1 MNPERPNAPFGEAGH
16 IATSRPAAWPQLR
29 DWALRHPWW
38 IVGVFI
44 AVLSWHPPTTLQRL
58 DLLAYDF
65 IAGDL
70 FCLFSPDDKLP
81 APVRTAP
88 SATGTDAVIVTID
101 DTSLNALGRWPWP
114 RRQHAALIDRLRE
127 AGAGVIAYDLPFNE
141 PAADPRDD
149 ELLANA
155 IVRHG
160 RVILPVQAGG
170 RAGKLRVGVQ
180 EPIPAL
186 AQAAAAVAHSELSID
201 ADGSARRFYLGARL
215 GAQRWDSMPRAV
227 WRLNQGGRLLPPS
240 GPLSYRDQE
249 LAQGYTS
256 WTLEDEALVAA
267 GAPQLP
273 QISASRVLLDPRV
286 RPLLAGRTVWVG
298 VTASG
303 LTEPVATPAARP
315 AVAWTRIA
323 WLGQTQEA
331 LRRGELIDPATPGA
345 RIAASLAPLLLVLLV
360 APGRHS
366 EWRGRWLLPLAAVP
380 FCLSLVGLLLS
391 RQWLPPA
398 AATLG
403 WLLGYGLS
411 RAAHLQATRQDL
423 LRARGHAAATLRAIS
438 DAVITVDA
446 QHRVLFMNPVAWR
459 FARTS
464 PQSND
469 REEAGMAV
477 TQLIRMNEA
486 DQRRV
491 KDAID
496 TSLYRRAVVQ
506 VSQPVEVN
514 TLVGPRLV
522 RVTASPVIGRQ
533 DPDASPSGP
542 VHPDGSVLVLNDV
555 TDSVRAAERL
565 QHEATHDA
573 LTKLPNRVM
582 LSQRFT
588 QALEQ
593 ARQGA
598 HTLAL
603 LFIDIDRFK
612 RINDSLGH
620 REGDAVIQ
628 LVADRL
634 AQACGP
640 DTGIVRWGGD
650 EFVALVPDDS
660 TLQPSALVAQ
670 RIIDTVAQGIELADM
685 HIHCSCSIGIAVAPA
700 QGESLDVLLTLA
712 DAALRR
718 AKLHGGGRF
727 EYCSPAAARLPNA
740 PSWTRD
746 VLTLETRLRRALVEG
761 SLELHYQPQLDVA
774 STEPVGFEAL
784 LRWRQGD
791 GILWGPAQFLDV
803 AEESGLILDIG
814 TWVIREATQQL
825 ARWSR
830 SGLPVLPVS
839 INVSAR
845 QCLDRKLVQVV
856 SEALAAEQI
865 PASLLKLEITE
876 TTAMTDVDQVMHLL
890 NELRALGVG
899 VAVDD
904 FGTGYSSLA
913 HLQRLPIDQIKIDQ
927 SFVRDIAND
936 HQGAAI
942 VRATI
947 ALAHELGV
955 PVVAEGVEDE
965 TQLTFL
971 TLHRCDIAQGFY
983 FARPLSGEAAGE
995 YLRAAQRD
1003 GGMVT
1008 QPMLALG

>member
-1 MNPERPNAPFGEAGH
+1 M
-16 IATSRPAAWPQLR
+16 
-29 DWALRHPWW
+29 
-38 IVGVFI
+38 
-44 AVLSWHPPTTLQRL
+44 LQRL
-58 DLLAYDF
+58 DLLAYDLL
-65 IAGDL
+65 AGDL
-70 FCLFSPDDKLP
+70 LSLSNP
-81 APVRTAP
+81 ADRPTAAAR
-88 SATGTDAVIVTID
+88 SFLTTQAATDAVIVTID
-101 DTSLNALGRWPWP
+101 DASLNAVGRWPWP
-114 RRQHAALIDRLRE
+114 RRQHAALIDKLRE
-127 AGAGVIAYDLPFNE
+127 SGAQVIAYDLPFNE
-141 PAADPRDD
+141 AAADPLDD
-149 ELLANA
+149 ELLARA
-155 IVRHG
+155 MVRHG
-160 RVILPVQAGG
+160 RVILPVQPGG
-170 RAGKLRVGVQ
+170 RAGKLSVGVQ
-180 EPIPAL
+180 QPVPL
-186 AQAAAAVAHSELSID
+186 LVQAAAATAHDELTID
-201 ADGSARRFYLGARL
+201 ADGSVRRIFLGARL
-215 GAQRWDSMPRAV
+215 GAQQWDSMPRAV
-227 WRLNQGGRLLPPS
+227 WRLQQGGRLQAPT
-240 GPLSYRDQE
+240 GPLSYREQA

-256 WTLEDEALVAA
+256 WTLEDEAMVAA
-267 GAPQLP
+267 GAPVLP
-273 QISASRVLLDPRV
+273 QVSASRVLLDPRV

-298 VTASG
+298 LTATG
-303 LTEPVATPAARP
+303 LSEPVATPAARP
-315 AVAWTRIA
+315 ALAWSRIT
-323 WLGQTQEA
+323 WLAQAHEA
-331 LRRGELIDPATPGA
+331 LSHTELVEVGTAGS
-345 RIAASLAPLLLVLLV
+345 RIAAGLAPLLLVLLV

-366 EWRGRWLLPLAAVP
+366 EWRGRWLLPLGSIPILLAV
-380 FCLSLVGLLLS
+380 VGLLLS

-423 LRARGHAAATLRAIS
+423 QRARGHAAATLRAIS
-438 DAVITVDA
+438 DGVITVDT

-464 PQSND
+464 PQLAD
-469 REEAGMAV
+469 RNEAGMPV
-477 TQLIRMNEA
+477 TQLIRMSDA

-491 KDAID
+491 ADAID

-506 VSQPVEVN
+506 VSQPVEVH

-522 RVTASPVIGRQ
+522 RMTASPVIGRQ
-533 DPDASPSGP
+533 DPQERQANP
-542 VHPDGSVLVLNDV
+542 HPDGSVLVLSDV
-555 TDSVRAAERL
+555 TDSVRAAERM

-573 LTKLPNRVM
+573 LTGLPNRVT
-582 LSQRFT
+582 LANQF
-588 QALEQ
+588 
-593 ARQGA
+593 ARSLDEARAAGGA
-598 HTLAL
+598 LAL

-628 LVADRL
+628 LMAERL
-634 AQACGP
+634 QQACGP
-640 DTGIVRWGGD
+640 DTCTVRWGGD
-650 EFVALVPDDS
+650 EFVALVADRG
-660 TLQPSALVAQ
+660 ALHEASQVAQ
-670 RIIDTVAQGIELADM
+670 RVIDSVAVGIDLADM
-685 HIHCSCSIGIAVAPA
+685 HIHCSCSIGIAVAPT
-700 QGESLDVLLTLA
+700 QGEALDTLLTLA

-727 EYCSPAAARLPNA
+727 EFCSPASNRLANA

-746 VLTLETRLRRALVEG
+746 VLTLEARLRRALAENA
-761 SLELHYQPQLDVA
+761 LELHYQPQLDVV

-784 LRWRQGD
+784 LRWRQAD
-791 GILWGPAQFLDV
+791 GILWSPAQFLDV
-803 AEESGLILDIG
+803 AEESGLILEIG
-814 TWVIREATQQL
+814 AWVVREATQQL

-830 SGLPVLPVS
+830 AGLPVLPVS

-845 QCLDRKLVQVV
+845 QCLDRRLIHLV
-856 SEALAAEQI
+856 SEALSAEQI

-876 TTAMTDVDQVMHLL
+876 TTAMTDIDHVMRLL

-971 TLHRCDIAQGFY
+971 TLHRCDIAQGYY
-983 FARPLSGEAAGE
+983 FARPLSGEAAGD
-995 YLRAAQRD
+995 YLREAQRA
-1003 GGMVT
+1003 GGMAT

>member
-1 MNPERPNAPFGEAGH
+1 MNPERPNAPFGEAVHPAHG
-16 IATSRPAAWPQLR
+16 RPAAWPQLR

-65 IAGDL
+65 LAGDL
-70 FCLFSPDDKLP
+70 FCLFTPDERLP
-81 APVRTAP
+81 AALLP
-88 SATGTDAVIVTID
+88 SSSGVDTDAVIVTID
-101 DTSLNALGRWPWP
+101 DASLNAIGRWPWP
-114 RRQHAALIDRLRE
+114 RKQHAALVDRLRE
-127 AGAGVIAYDLPFNE
+127 AGAGVIAYDLSFNE

-160 RVILPVQAGG
+160 RVILPVQAGA
-170 RAGKLRVGVQ
+170 RAGKLSVGVQ
-180 EPIPAL
+180 APTPVL
-186 AQAAAAVAHSELSID
+186 AEAAAAVAHNELTLD
-201 ADGSARRFYLGARL
+201 TDGSVRRFFLGARL

-227 WRLNQGGRLLPPS
+227 WRLNQGSRLPS
-240 GPLSYRDQE
+240 QTGPLSYREQE
-249 LAQGYTS
+249 LAQAYSS
-256 WTLEDEALVAA
+256 WTLEDETLLAA

-286 RPLLAGRTVWVG
+286 RPMLAGRTVWVG

-303 LTEPVATPAARP
+303 LAEPVATPAARP

-331 LRRGELIDPATPGA
+331 LRRGDLLEAATPSA
-345 RIAASLAPLLLVLLV
+345 RIAAGLAPLLLVLLV

-366 EWRGRWLLPLAAVP
+366 EWRGRWLLPLALVP
-380 FCLSLVGLLLS
+380 LGLSMMALLLS
-391 RQWLPPA
+391 HQWLPPA

-438 DAVITVDA
+438 DGVITVDA

-464 PQSND
+464 PQISP
-469 REEAGMAV
+469 REDAGMVV
-477 TQLIRMNEA
+477 TQLIRMSEA

-514 TLVGPRLV
+514 TLVGSRLV

-533 DPDASPSGP
+533 DSEATPTGP
-542 VHPDGSVLVLNDV
+542 TPPEGSVLVLNDV

-573 LTKLPNRVM
+573 LTRLPNRVT
-582 LSQRFT
+582 LSQQFT
-588 QALEQ
+588 QALDQ
-593 ARQGA
+593 ARQGE

-628 LVADRL
+628 LVAERL
-634 AQACGP
+634 ARACGP
-640 DTGIVRWGGD
+640 ETPIVRWGGD
-650 EFVALVPDDS
+650 EFVALVPDNS
-660 TLQPSALVAQ
+660 TLQPSSDTAQ
-670 RIIDTVAQGIELADM
+670 RIIESVAQGIDLADM

-700 QGESLDVLLTLA
+700 QGESLDILLTLA

-727 EYCSPAAARLPNA
+727 EYCSPAASRLPNA

-784 LRWRQGD
+784 LRWRQSD

-814 TWVIREATQQL
+814 IWVIREATQQL

-830 SGLPVLPVS
+830 AGVPVLPVS

-856 SEALAAEQI
+856 SEALTAEQI

-876 TTAMTDVDQVMHLL
+876 TTAMTDVEQVMQLL
-890 NELRALGVG
+890 HELRALGVG

-983 FARPLSGEAAGE
+983 FARPLSGEAAGD
-995 YLRAAQRD
+995 YLRQAQRD

>member
-1 MNPERPNAPFGEAGH
+1 
-16 IATSRPAAWPQLR
+16 
-29 DWALRHPWW
+29 
-38 IVGVFI
+38 
-44 AVLSWHPPTTLQRL
+44 LS
-58 DLLAYDF
+58 
-65 IAGDL
+65 
-70 FCLFSPDDKLP
+70 
-81 APVRTAP
+81 
-88 SATGTDAVIVTID
+88 
-101 DTSLNALGRWPWP
+101 
-114 RRQHAALIDRLRE
+114 
-127 AGAGVIAYDLPFNE
+127 
-141 PAADPRDD
+141 
-149 ELLANA
+149 
-155 IVRHG
+155 
-160 RVILPVQAGG
+160 
-170 RAGKLRVGVQ
+170 VGVQ
-180 EPIPAL
+180 EPIPML
-186 AQAAAAVAHSELSID
+186 AEAAAAVAHNDISVD
-201 ADGSARRFYLGARL
+201 PDGSVRRTYLGARL
-215 GAQRWDSMPRAV
+215 SAQRWDAMPRAV
-227 WRLNQGGRLLPPS
+227 WRLNQGQRLVPPS

-249 LAQGYTS
+249 LAQAYSS
-256 WTLEDEALVAA
+256 WTLEDENMLAA
-267 GAPQLP
+267 GAPQIP

-298 VTASG
+298 VTATG
-303 LTEPVATPAARP
+303 LSEPVATPAARP

-323 WLGQTQEA
+323 WLAQTQEA
-331 LRRGELIDPATPGA
+331 LRRGQLIEVATPGA
-345 RIAASLAPLLLVLLV
+345 RIAAGLAPLLLVLLV

-366 EWRGRWLLPLAAVP
+366 AWRGRWLLPLAAVP
-380 FCLSLVGLLLS
+380 LCLSLIGLLLS
-391 RQWLPPA
+391 HHWLPPA

-438 DAVITVDA
+438 DGVITVDA

-459 FARTS
+459 FARSS
-464 PQSND
+464 PQSAHH
-469 REEAGMAV
+469 EEAGMAV
-477 TQLIRMNEA
+477 INLIRMSEA

-514 TLVGPRLV
+514 TLIGPRLV
-522 RVTASPVIGRQ
+522 RVTASPVIGRH
-533 DPDASPSGP
+533 DPQSREQGP
-542 VHPDGSVLVLNDV
+542 LQADGSVLVLNDV
-555 TDSVRAAERL
+555 TDSERAAERL

-573 LTKLPNRVM
+573 LTRLPNRVT
-582 LSQRFT
+582 LNQRFSA
-588 QALEQ
+588 ALDQ
-593 ARQGA
+593 ARQ
-598 HTLAL
+598 HEQTLAL

-628 LVADRL
+628 LMANRL
-634 AQACGP
+634 TLACGP
-640 DTGIVRWGGD
+640 GTCIVRWGGD
-650 EFVALVPDDS
+650 EFVALIPDDS
-660 TLQPSALVAQ
+660 TLQPSAETAQ
-670 RIIDTVAQGIELADM
+670 RIIDGVAEGIDLADM
-685 HIHCSCSIGIAVAPA
+685 HIHCSCSIGIAIAPA
-700 QGESLDVLLTLA
+700 QGETLDGLVTLA

-718 AKLHGGGRF
+718 AKLHGGSRF
-727 EYCSPAAARLPNA
+727 EYCSPSAARLPNA

-746 VLTLETRLRRALVEG
+746 VLTLETRLRRALADG
-761 SLELHYQPQLDVA
+761 ALELHYQPQLDVA

-814 TWVIREATQQL
+814 TWVIQEATQQL

-830 SGLPVLPVS
+830 AGVPVLPVS

-856 SEALAAEQI
+856 SQALEAQQI

-876 TTAMTDVDQVMHLL
+876 TTAMTDVEQVMQLL

-971 TLHRCDIAQGFY
+971 TLHRCDIAQGYY
-983 FARPLSGEAAGE
+983 FSRPLSSDAAGD

-1008 QPMLALG
+1008 QPMLALN